1 MLRFWVVIAIAT
13 VGCGSRTGLE
23 IEPLAVDASVPDG
36 IDASIAP
43 FPCRWGLGVPLTLG
57 ESGGDLSV
65 TVDET
70 KLAVV
75 GSGGIAWATRD
86 GRVFGPFMSLA
97 PLSSRTPSG
106 FVFVDD
112 DCSGSRIDFGSEGD
126 VEVTPVPLVTGDR
139 CWIGRGDRDAFPLF
153 VARFGRVLVQRVPR
167 NLEGFATIGEA
178 PPSFARV
185 ARSASLVDE
194 QMYYVEAGS
203 LRWQDV
209 GGALQAVALPG
220 RVREIA
226 VDAVNRGVVVLL
238 EDRAAFVA
246 RGVVDRE
253 VELAPV
259 FPHLAVSDQEALA
272 LGLDGTL
279 WTLPLSRGPARAV
292 ERMPPPEDAIVALA
306 EGHAVGGVA
315 SIEGPLVIWRPL
327 TCNR

>member
-1 MLRFWVVIAIAT
+1 MLRFWIATAIAT

-23 IEPLAVDASVPDG
+23 IEPLAVDASAPDG
-36 IDASIAP
+36 LDASIAP

-75 GSGGIAWATRD
+75 VSGTSWAVRE
-86 GRVFGPFMSLA
+86 RRAFGPNMGVSPLASLV
-97 PLSSRTPSG
+97 PSG
-106 FVFVDD
+106 FLWVDEV
-112 DCSGSRIDFGSEGD
+112 CNGLRIDVAGD
-126 VEVTPVPLVTGDR
+126 GEVGLSTVPLVTGDR
-139 CWIGRGDRDAFPLF
+139 CTIGRGDRDGFPLL
-153 VARFGRVLVQRVPR
+153 VSRFGRALVQRVPR
-167 NLEGFATIGEA
+167 DLDAFSTIGES
-178 PPSFARV
+178 PVPFARTETF
-185 ARSASLVDE
+185 ALVDE
-194 QMYYVEAGS
+194 QVYYVVAGA
-203 LRWQDV
+203 LIWQDV
-209 GGALQAVALPG
+209 GGVSQAVELPG
-220 RVREIA
+220 PARELA

-246 RGVVDRE
+246 RGVVIRE

-292 ERMPPPEDAIVALA
+292 ERMPPPDDAVVALA

>member
-1 MLRFWVVIAIAT
+1 MLRFWIAVAII
-13 VGCGSRTGLE
+13 GCGSRTGLE

-65 TVDET
+65 VVDET

-75 GSGGIAWATRD
+75 ASGGTAWATRE

-97 PLSSRTPSG
+97 PLASRTPAG
-106 FVFVDD
+106 FFFVDEV
-112 DCSGSRIDFGSEGD
+112 CNGLPIDFGSDGD
-126 VEVTPVPLVTGDR
+126 VEITSVPLVTGDR
-139 CWIGRGDRDAFPLF
+139 CAIGRGDRDAFPLL
-153 VARFGRVLVQRVPR
+153 VSRFGRSLVQRVPR
-167 NLEGFATIGEA
+167 DLEGFATIGES
-178 PPSFARV
+178 PVPFARTE
-185 ARSASLVDE
+185 AFALVDE
-194 QMYYVEAGS
+194 QVYYVVGGA
-203 LRWQDV
+203 LIWQDV
-209 GGALQAVALPG
+209 GGVSQAVELPG
-220 RVREIA
+220 GGGVRELA

-292 ERMPPPEDAIVALA
+292 ERMPAPEDAIVALA

>member
-1 MLRFWVVIAIAT
+1 MLRFWTAIAIVM

-23 IEPLAVDASVPDG
+23 IEPLVVDASTPDG

-43 FPCRWGLGVPLTLG
+43 FPCRWGLGVPVTLG
-57 ESGGDLSV
+57 ESGGGLSV

-70 KLAVV
+70 KLAIV
-75 GSGGIAWATRD
+75 GSGGTAWATRE
-86 GRVFGPFMSLA
+86 GRVFGPYMSLV
-97 PLSSRTPSG
+97 PLASRTPSG
-106 FVFVDD
+106 FLYVDEI
-112 DCSGSRIDFGSEGD
+112 CNGLRVDFGIEGD
-126 VEVTPVPLVTGDR
+126 VEITSVPLVTGDR
-139 CWIGRGDRDAFPLF
+139 CTIGRGDRDALPLL
-153 VARFGRVLVQRVPR
+153 VSRFGRALVQRVPR
-167 NLEGFATIGEA
+167 DLEGFATIGEA
-178 PPSFARV
+178 PVPLARV
-185 ARSASLVDE
+185 ERFALIDE
-194 QMYYVEAGS
+194 QVYFVVGGA
-203 LRWQDV
+203 LIWQDV
-209 GGALQAVALPG
+209 GGVSQAVELSG
-220 RVREIA
+220 GVRELA

-238 EDRAAFVA
+238 ADRAAFVA
-246 RGVVDRE
+246 RGVVGRE

-272 LGLDGTL
+272 LGLDGTV

>member
-1 MLRFWVVIAIAT
+1 MLRFWIATAIAT

-70 KLAVV
+70 KLAFVA
-75 GSGGIAWATRD
+75 SGGQAWGTRD
-86 GRVFGPFMSLA
+86 GRVFGTFMATVPASSL
-97 PLSSRTPSG
+97 TPSG
-106 FVFVDD
+106 FLWVDSICAAFRFD
-112 DCSGSRIDFGSEGD
+112 LTSEGSL
-126 VEVTPVPLVTGDR
+126 VPTAVPLVTGDR
-139 CWIGRGDRDAFPLF
+139 CTLGRGDRDAFPLL
-153 VARFGRVLVQRVPR
+153 VSRFGRALVQRVPR
-167 NLEGFATIGEA
+167 DLEGFATIGEA
-178 PPSFARV
+178 PVPFARV
-185 ARSASLVDE
+185 ERFALVDE
-194 QMYYVEAGS
+194 QVYYVVAGA
-203 LRWQDV
+203 LIWQDV
-209 GGALQAVALPG
+209 GGVSQAVELPG
-220 RVREIA
+220 VARELA

-246 RGVVDRE
+246 RGEVVRE

-292 ERMPPPEDAIVALA
+292 ERMPPPDEAVVALA